1 MTTKRTKEQLSRL
14 LEGLSR
20 EDLRT
25 LRAMING
32 RLGRRSISPEQQEKM
47 QEARK
52 KASTARRRG
61 KEDES

>member
-1 MTTKRTKEQLSRL
+1 MTSRRKKARLSHL

-32 RLGRRSISPEQQEKM
+32 RLGKRSISPEQQEKM

-52 KASTARRRG
+52 KAMSARRRR